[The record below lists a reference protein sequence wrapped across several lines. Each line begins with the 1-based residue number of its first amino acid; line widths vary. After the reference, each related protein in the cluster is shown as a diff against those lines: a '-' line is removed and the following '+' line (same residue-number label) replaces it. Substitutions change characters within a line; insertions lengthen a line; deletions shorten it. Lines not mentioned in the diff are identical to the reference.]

1 MQFSILII
9 FLCLSFS
16 IFGQAYKDGGF
27 SVMKT
32 KNPNVN
38 QMKNN
43 KTLGASTWEKTKN
56 PNVDQMKNNKTLGAS
71 TWEKTKNSNVDQMKN
86 NKTLGG
92 SIWEKTKN
100 PSIHEIE
107 QKAIG
112 TSNRKKQINSESINI
127 NKRNK
132 NGIGIKSSVNHKDN
146 G

>member
-71 TWEKTKNSNVDQMKN
+71 
-86 NKTLGG
+86 
-92 SIWEKTKN
+92 IWEKTKN